1 MIFLN
6 KDILHQA
13 IAYLA
18 RREHTQKELVHKL
31 TSKGFERTEVD
42 EVLQFLVENNYQSQF
57 RAAQSIIRNRVAR
70 GYGQYYIQNE
80 LKQKGISTDVERAA
94 YQDEPVDWYQL
105 IEQTYL
111 KKYQDSTIKDPKDKA
126 KRVRFL
132 QSRGFS
138 FDEIASV
145 LSTS

>member
-1 MIFLN
+1 MN

-105 IEQTYL
+105 IKQTYL

>member
-1 MIFLN
+1 MN

-18 RREHTQKELVHKL
+18 RREHTHKELVHKL

-80 LKQKGISTDVERAA
+80 LKQKGVSTDVERAA
-94 YQDEPVDWYQL
+94 YQDEPVDWYLL
-105 IEQTYL
+105 IEQTY
-111 KKYQDSTIKDPKDKA
+111 
-126 KRVRFL
+126 
-132 QSRGFS
+132 
-138 FDEIASV
+138 
-145 LSTS
+145 